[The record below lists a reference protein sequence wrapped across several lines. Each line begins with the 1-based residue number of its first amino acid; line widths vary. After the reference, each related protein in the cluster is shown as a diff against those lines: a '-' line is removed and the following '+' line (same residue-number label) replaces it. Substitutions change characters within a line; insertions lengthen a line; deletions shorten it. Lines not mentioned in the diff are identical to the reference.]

1 LRSARH
7 VATPPADAAAAAL
20 TRIHAAAP
28 PLTPRELRRR
38 CSVSRAARGQR
49 HDFRT
54 FKITIRAGIIDFAD
68 AFADAM
74 PLMPLLFSIPLLLPL
89 SLIIISALFSM
100 ATIIS
105 PTPPRRRR
113 HFACRLFFVR
123 LFIAIIS
130 IFLRRYFHAISRR
143 HAIIFH
149 AIFISRHCRHAD
161 IFTPLSFASAAFRV
175 FAAVRRYFLLP
186 FSFMPPRASRRFFI
200 SLIFT
205 PPPPLMIDFHY

>member
-28 PLTPRELRRR
+28 PLPPREARRR
-38 CSVSRAARGQR
+38 CRVSRAARGQR

-54 FKITIRAGIIDFAD
+54 FKLTIRAGIIDFAD

-74 PLMPLLFSIPLLLPL
+74 PLMPLLFSMPLLLPL
-89 SLIIISALFSM
+89 SLIIISSYFRWLHYFAD
-100 ATIIS
+100 AA
-105 PTPPRRRR
+105 TPPPPFS
-113 HFACRLFFVR
+113 H
-123 LFIAIIS
+123 AIIFRS
-130 IFLRRYFHAISRR
+130 TYYCHYFIFLRRYFHAISRR

-161 IFTPLSFASAAFRV
+161 IFTPLFSPCAAFRV
-175 FAAVRRYFLLP
+175 FAAIRRYFLLP